1 MLKSMSLLVLLA
13 GLSLV
18 SAEEMNANPMR
29 RVVTMLQM
37 MSKKVEAEGEK
48 GQEMFE
54 KFMCYC
60 KNSMETLAQSIED
73 AETKIPQL
81 ESDIKEAESSSTQL
95 LEDIETHK
103 ADRDAAKAA
112 VAQAT
117 AIREKEAGEFA
128 KESAEDT
135 SNLEAMAKA
144 LAAIEKG
151 MAGSFLQT
159 TAASVL
165 RRLTMSQDMSNSD
178 RDLLSSFLTVGDS
191 QGYAPASGEI
201 VGILKQMKDTM
212 AADLAEVTEQEN
224 EAKANFD
231 GLVAAKEKEIASAQ
245 AALESKMKRSGDVA
259 VEIVNLKEDLDDTQ
273 KSLEEDKKFLADL
286 KKNCATKEA
295 EWAAICKTRSEEL
308 IAIADTI
315 KILNDDDALE
325 LFKKTIP
332 SAGSASLLQL
342 QASSKELRT
351 QALQVLAGARK
362 ADNHN
367 TGLDLIALALKG
379 KKVDFGKVLGMI
391 DDMVVLLGKEQVDDD
406 TKKAYCEEEFDKA
419 DDKKKGLERK
429 ISDLEKAIA
438 EMTEM
443 SDTLVKEIAGLED
456 GIVALDKSV
465 ALATEQRKEEHTDF
479 VQSLAENNAVMGIID
494 VAKNRLNKFYNPK
507 MYKPP
512 PKRELTEEE
521 RITLNMGGTLA
532 PTNPPAGVAGT
543 GITAFVQLHE
553 VTLEVDAPGPA
564 PATAGFKKKGEESGG
579 VIAMMDMMKADVAK
593 ETQEMEFEEKD
604 SQEDYENM
612 VNDAAAKRAADTKSI
627 QEKTAAKADMETE
640 LVRSKDQ
647 KGVEEDELMAT
658 KEYIQNLHSDC
669 DWLLE
674 NFEMRKGARSG
685 EIDALKKAKAVLS
698 GADYS
703 LVQTSRK
710 ASLRKGHVA

>member
-494 VAKNRLNKFYNPK
+494 VAKNRLNKFYNP
-507 MYKPP
+507 
-512 PKRELTEEE
+512 R
-521 RITLNMGGTLA
+521 
-532 PTNPPAGVAGT
+532 
-543 GITAFVQLHE
+543 
-553 VTLEVDAPGPA
+553 
-564 PATAGFKKKGEESGG
+564 
-579 VIAMMDMMKADVAK
+579 
-593 ETQEMEFEEKD
+593 
-604 SQEDYENM
+604 
-612 VNDAAAKRAADTKSI
+612 
-627 QEKTAAKADMETE
+627 
-640 LVRSKDQ
+640 
-647 KGVEEDELMAT
+647 
-658 KEYIQNLHSDC
+658 C
-669 DWLLE
+669 
-674 NFEMRKGARSG
+674 
-685 EIDALKKAKAVLS
+685 
-698 GADYS
+698 
-703 LVQTSRK
+703 TSPLQSVS
-710 ASLRKGHVA
+710 SLRKSASLLTWVALLHPLTHQQALPAQVSLHLCNCTKSRWRLTRQAQHQQQQVSRRRVRNLVELLQ